1 MKKCEQLYAG
11 VAKVEIT
18 TDKITV
24 NDPLYAKVLRF
35 EKEGRVT
42 ALVSLD
48 YVSMGG
54 DISELSDGFFTALK
68 AGVKKAGVHT
78 LLCGV
83 THTHTHFP
91 MSREEKEVLERV
103 LIAIEKAGEDMQ
115 PVKVGAGVGHDSS
128 FLINRTL
135 RLKNGG
141 GWTIRQAHPCPKDD
155 EIDGL
160 NYVDDSIGILR
171 VDTLD
176 NNPLCVLF
184 TFGCHPLLGYANN
197 AATANYPGIAE
208 RVIEEQTGAF
218 AMMFQSCGG
227 DVTEIEYKNYDK
239 PKDCTPLGVSLALA
253 TLSAWRKIETREENI
268 ETVTKEVVFPLRKDI
283 PLVRERLLQE
293 REEIFKT
300 LGGCPLNFKAFL
312 PLYMKYLTSPTYP
325 LDYKYAYLREEE
337 RGGSQLKNQDK
348 INRQNI
354 EKYLD
359 NLTAMERL
367 SWIATTLETLE
378 WHEQR
383 NERLGGATVASEV
396 VGVKVGDCVLISAPV
411 EPLSEIGRRVK
422 TFSTAKNTFLLGYAN
437 GFLHYGAPQ
446 QAYNNGG
453 YETIECML
461 ASEWEDIYEGVVK
474 EIFNDL
480 GVCTKKAQ

>member
-1 MKKCEQLYAG
+1 MKNTKQLYAG
-11 VAKVEIT
+11 VAKIEIT
-18 TDKITV
+18 TEKIAV
-24 NDPLYAKVLRF
+24 NDPLYAKVLRL
-35 EKEGRVT
+35 EQNGKVT

-54 DISELSDGFFTALK
+54 GISELSDEFFSSLK
-68 AGVKKAGVHT
+68 AGAKKAGIDT

-91 MSREEKEVLERV
+91 MSREECEVLERT
-103 LIAIEKAGEDMQ
+103 LAAIELAGEGMK
-115 PVKVGAGVGHDSS
+115 PVKIGSGAGRDSS

-135 RLKNGG
+135 RLKNGD
-141 GWTIRQAHPCPKDD
+141 GWTIRQAHPCPND
-155 EIDGL
+155 EEIAGL
-160 NYVDDSIGILR
+160 NYADDHIGILR

-176 NNPLCVLF
+176 GTPFCVLF

-239 PKDCTPLGVSLALA
+239 PKDCTPLGLSLGLA
-253 TLSAWRKIETREENI
+253 TLSAWRGIETKEGEI
-268 ETVTKEVVFPLRKDI
+268 ETATKEVVFPLRKDV
-283 PLVRERLLQE
+283 PSVREKLLKE
-293 REEIFKT
+293 REEICDS

-312 PLYMKYLTSPTYP
+312 PLYMKYLISPNYP

-337 RGGSQLKNQDK
+337 HGKTQLKNQDK
-348 INRQNI
+348 INRQNLD
-354 EKYLD
+354 KYLE
-359 NLTAMERL
+359 NLEKMERL

-378 WHEQR
+378 WHEKR
-383 NERLGGATVASEV
+383 NAGFVGGEVKSEV
-396 VGVKVGDCVLISAPV
+396 VGVKLGDCVLISAPV

-422 TFSTAKNTFLLGYAN
+422 TFSTAKNTFLIGYAN
-437 GFLHYGAPQ
+437 GFLHYGAPKE
-446 QAYNNGG
+446 AYNNGG

-461 ASEWEDIYEGVVK
+461 SSEWEIIYETATQ
-474 EIFNDL
+474 EIFKEL
-480 GVCTKKAQ
+480 GV